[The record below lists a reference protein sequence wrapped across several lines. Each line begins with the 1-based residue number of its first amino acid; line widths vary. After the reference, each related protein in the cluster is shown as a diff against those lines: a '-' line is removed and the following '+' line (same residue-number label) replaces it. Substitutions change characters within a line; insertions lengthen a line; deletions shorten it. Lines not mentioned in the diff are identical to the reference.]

1 MPECRLI
8 VCEEN
13 IGNFLFKQ
21 CALLF
26 DPVHLW
32 FNSDLGNTEDK
43 SKFLWQASIGRHLKH
58 PIIAGFWVRHH
69 LALKL
74 VSRATALR
82 GGIYMVPLVSV
93 SGATGHP
100 MTAEIW

>member
-1 MPECRLI
+1 MI
-8 VCEEN
+8 VREED
-13 IGNFLFKQ
+13 IGRFVFKQ
-21 CALLF
+21 CALHF

-32 FNSDLGNTEDK
+32 FNSGLGITENK
-43 SKFLWQASIGRHLKH
+43 TKFLWQASIGRHLKH

-74 VSRATALR
+74 VSHATALR
-82 GGIYMVPLVSV
+82 GGIHMVPLVSV